1 LADTAGG
8 SPNGLYVKS
17 ADGTGETEKLLSSEE
32 GRQLHARLWSSDG
45 KALLLQEFITWTN
58 FDICVLSM
66 DKDHV
71 KSTLLQTE
79 YSEGWPEISP
89 DGRWLAYR
97 SNESNKYNIY
107 VRPFPETDTG
117 KWMVST
123 DGGNSPLWAPDMQE
137 LYYLSEDNHAMAV
150 EVNTEPTIRFG
161 TPRVLFE
168 NKNLGPNNPM
178 IGTPWDIH
186 PDGKRFLMMKPVV
199 PGSEAKLPKPKITIV
214 LNWFEELKAKVSV
227 D

>member
-1 LADTAGG
+1 MRKSLSKLTFEKTRDIDSVWSPDSKRIAYWADTAGG

-32 GRQLHARLWSSDG
+32 GRQLHPRSWSSDG

-89 DGRWLAYR
+89 DGRWLAY
-97 SNESNKYNIY
+97 
-107 VRPFPETDTG
+107 
-117 KWMVST
+117 
-123 DGGNSPLWAPDMQE
+123 
-137 LYYLSEDNHAMAV
+137 
-150 EVNTEPTIRFG
+150 
-161 TPRVLFE
+161 
-168 NKNLGPNNPM
+168 
-178 IGTPWDIH
+178 
-186 PDGKRFLMMKPVV
+186 
-199 PGSEAKLPKPKITIV
+199 KIQ
-214 LNWFEELKAKVSV
+214 
-227 D
+227 